1 MTEIRRLSIG
11 RPDGEGQYVIDW
23 TSEFTAGDAPV
34 KLDRTLPPHQ
44 QGGVAYGGYAGLSL
58 RLPSGLT
65 DWNYRTSE
73 GATGAASG
81 NGKSARWADLSG
93 PSAGITV
100 FDHPGNIRHPSPWYL
115 SEGPQMP
122 YFSPALLFNDPLEL
136 APRQSLKL
144 TYRVVVHSRPVT
156 ASQIENHWKHFTAPA
171 KP

>member
-1 MTEIRRLSIG
+1 LRAPRLAVLAAYHPGPVYVRLTRPKTPVIYTLDEPFAIGGSKVIRES
-11 RPDGEGQYVIDW
+11 PAD
-23 TSEFTAGDAPV
+23 
-34 KLDRTLPPHQ
+34 
-44 QGGVAYGGYAGLSL
+44 VATIVA
-58 RLPSGLT
+58 
-65 DWNYRTSE
+65 
-73 GATGAASG
+73 
-81 NGKSARWADLSG
+81 
-93 PSAGITV
+93 AGITV

-144 TYRVVVHSRPVT
+144 TYRVVVHSRQVT